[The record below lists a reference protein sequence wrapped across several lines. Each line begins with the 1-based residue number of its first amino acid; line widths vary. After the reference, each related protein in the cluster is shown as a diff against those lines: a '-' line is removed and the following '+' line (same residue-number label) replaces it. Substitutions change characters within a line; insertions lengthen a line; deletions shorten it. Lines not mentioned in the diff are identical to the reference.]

1 MYLDSHFLASTPIL
15 STALPLI
22 GSACASITSLKFTL
36 SNPTLYSMIEWS
48 NDPLAKQVFSK
59 NTSVN
64 LSQNQFARVRV
75 KDAQDRELFSPLLYT
90 PNNFAGLYPLESTQS
105 GYWHD
110 TSIWSCGRIPTTLDE
125 VTILKIMKLLSGRA
139 YLRSLKSLICW
150 EFISIWRYSFVFK

>member
-1 MYLDSHFLASTPIL
+1 LAQAWNMYLDSHFFSASTPIL

-59 NTSVN
+59 STSVN

-75 KDAQDRELFSPLLYT
+75 KML
-90 PNNFAGLYPLESTQS
+90 
-105 GYWHD
+105 
-110 TSIWSCGRIPTTLDE
+110 RIENYLVLCYIHP
-125 VTILKIMKLLSGRA
+125 TILQDYIP
-139 YLRSLKSLICW
+139 
-150 EFISIWRYSFVFK
+150 